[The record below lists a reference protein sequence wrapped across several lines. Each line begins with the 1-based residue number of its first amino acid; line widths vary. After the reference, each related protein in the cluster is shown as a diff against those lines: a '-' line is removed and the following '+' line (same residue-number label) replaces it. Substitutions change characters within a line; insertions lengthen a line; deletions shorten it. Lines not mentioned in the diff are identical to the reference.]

1 MLPTELLGK
10 RFLGQSGIVTLL
22 MCTCQEKIVK
32 KKIAEGLR
40 LGSSI
45 SNSRGFCCFGL
56 SRAIFLC

>member
-32 KKIAEGLR
+32 KKLR
-40 LGSSI
+40 KD
-45 SNSRGFCCFGL
+45 CD
-56 SRAIFLC
+56 